1 MTRDKDETTR
11 RTDEPNR
18 PTTARTMGDVSHTNP
33 MTGETFGDSQ
43 VFQRG
48 TVAIVDGGEAKAADD
63 RDDSDEEAMKDVD
76 HTPREDAPEAN
87 EAYVRGVDREDE
99 VDEEAET
106 AANEGAEDE
115 EPV

>member
-1 MTRDKDETTR
+1 MTRDNRDTKR

-18 PTTARTMGDVSHTNP
+18 AETDRTMGDVSHTNP

-48 TVAIVDGGEAKAADD
+48 TVAMVDGGEAEAAEDDED
-63 RDDSDEEAMKDVD
+63 RDEEPMGDVD
-76 HTPREDAPEAN
+76 HTPREGAPEAN
-87 EAYVRGVDREDE
+87 EAYVRGVDREA
-99 VDEEAET
+99 DEEADEP
-106 AANEGAEDE
+106 AEDE